1 MYSIFC
7 EYCAVGTS
15 ANLGINL
22 FSLQSVPLG
31 RLVKPGLA
39 NAISSGLE
47 LVNPPLAE
55 TPTELYIL
63 CRWGDLNSHSLRN
76 TPLKR
81 TCMPISPQRLN
92 NS

>member
-31 RLVKPGLA
+31 RLELPLLTEYAPQAYVYA
-39 NAISSGLE
+39 NFTTA
-47 LVNPPLAE
+47 A
-55 TPTELYIL
+55 
-63 CRWGDLNSHSLRN
+63 
-76 TPLKR
+76 K
-81 TCMPISPQRLN
+81 Q
-92 NS
+92 